1 MLGGTNYQPF
11 NVSQTHFFFSSFFD
25 FVFYHPFTHRPND
38 SKTVQTI
45 AFLAW
50 LKYGKLPSGSS
61 KASSANDEEEK
72 EMDVEESDVEIIGE
86 DSDDEHN
93 DHDEEVATDKRRQAS
108 RSVSGNPHIVIVP
121 ASVLSNWEREIEKF
135 CPSLK
140 VVKYHGSMQEREDLR
155 DEMRTKYLPSKSGKK
170 AREKLDVVLTT
181 FSYFS
186 KEKSEDR
193 SFLRRFHFDYMV
205 VDEAHQLKNPKGLR
219 YQNMDKFIT
228 SHRLL
233 LTGKISIWFQ
243 FILLPSKYTCE
254 SAAAHS
260 ALLATSFAQLVN
272 HLRRHPD
279 PEFAQR
285 INVTTVLL
293 DASILEACCGI

>member
-1 MLGGTNYQPF
+1 
-11 NVSQTHFFFSSFFD
+11 
-25 FVFYHPFTHRPND
+25 
-38 SKTVQTI
+38 
-45 AFLAW
+45 
-50 LKYGKLPSGSS
+50 
-61 KASSANDEEEK
+61 
-72 EMDVEESDVEIIGE
+72 MDVEESDVEVIDE
-86 DSDDEHN
+86 DSEDEDN
-93 DHDEEVATDKRRQAS
+93 DHEEEIATNKKRQAS
-108 RSVSGNPHIVIVP
+108 KNVSGNPHIIIVP

-155 DEMRTKYLPSKSGKK
+155 DEMRAKYLPSKTGKK
-170 AREKLDVVLTT
+170 ARAKLDIVLTT

-233 LTGKISIWFQ
+233 LTGKIGFDSIP
-243 FILLPSKYTCE
+243 LLPSKY
-254 SAAAHS
+254 AHVNPLVLT
-260 ALLATSFAQLVN
+260 LLCLLHPSHNLYLA
-272 HLRRHPD
+272 RHPD

-285 INVTTVLL
+285 TNVAVVLL
-293 DASILEACCGI
+293 DASILKACCGI

>member
-1 MLGGTNYQPF
+1 
-11 NVSQTHFFFSSFFD
+11 
-25 FVFYHPFTHRPND
+25 
-38 SKTVQTI
+38 
-45 AFLAW
+45 
-50 LKYGKLPSGSS
+50 
-61 KASSANDEEEK
+61 
-72 EMDVEESDVEIIGE
+72 MDVEESDVEVIGD

-108 RSVSGNPHIVIVP
+108 RSVSGNPHIIIVP

-233 LTGKISIWFQ
+233 LTGKIGLVSI
-243 FILLPSKYTCE
+243 
-254 SAAAHS
+254 
-260 ALLATSFAQLVN
+260 
-272 HLRRHPD
+272 HLIT
-279 PEFAQR
+279 F
-285 INVTTVLL
+285 
-293 DASILEACCGI
+293 